1 MPLLSEENRRKRNL
15 VILAGFVLLVGT
27 ANLLDVGVY
36 APELPLASNIAV
48 FALLN
53 LNLIVL
59 LLLVVLLLRNLVKL
73 WFERREKVIGAKFK
87 AKLVLAFLSL
97 SLIPSTLIFLIASN
111 FINKSIEGWFKPQVE
126 RPLDQA
132 LAVAQTYY
140 GNLERTALRHAQ
152 QIGRVVDREGLLA
165 DNRREALAAYMVEQ
179 QDRLGLSAITVFGAQ
194 GQELVHVKDPIL
206 GDLATREV
214 NETQLRQ
221 GAAGQELT
229 TVRELS
235 SGDLVEAVVPIWAT
249 RGGERSVVGVVVVG
263 THVTERLEARVRAI
277 SQAFR
282 EYKQLK
288 LLKTPIKGIYI
299 LLFLLMTLIVVFS
312 FTWFALY
319 LARGITGPIEQLA
332 EGTREIAAG
341 NLAYKVEAR
350 GDDEIG
356 VLVSSFNRMTDD
368 LGKSKRQLEEAYLD
382 LSDKHT
388 ELEDRRVYIET
399 VLEAITTGVVS
410 FDPLGRLTTINRAG
424 ARMLGVNEATAP
436 GRLLEEVF
444 AGPGLRPVVAQ
455 VLRMRR
461 PNATST
467 ELAVQLR
474 RGGATLSL
482 VASAT
487 ALRGPDGEYAGTVV
501 VLDDLTELLKAQRVA
516 AWREVAQRIAHEIKN
531 PLTPIQL
538 SAQRLRRRLAR
549 TPGEERLVA
558 EATETIIHEVDG
570 LKRLVD
576 EFSRFARM
584 PVLAPRPTDVRQ
596 LVDSVASLYRE
607 SHPALSITTH
617 HPEDLPLLEVDPDHI
632 KRAVLNLVD
641 NAVEAVGGT
650 GDVRVE
656 TMHVAETG
664 HARII
669 VADNGPG
676 ISPDDKEKLFLPYFS
691 TKVAGMG
698 LGLPIMHEIV
708 SEHGGTI
715 WIEDND
721 PTQPRCAPTKTDSCA
736 GLTVDA
742 REWRRDA
749 VPRKL
754 RLHAHRNRFARASA
768 RVPGA
773 PLQA

>member
-59 LLLVVLLLRNLVKL
+59 LLLVLLLLRNLVKL
-73 WFERREKVIGAKFK
+73 WFERRERVIGSQFK

-152 QIGRVVDREGLLA
+152 QIGRVVDRDGLLA
-165 DNRREALAAYMVEQ
+165 EDRREALAAYLVEQ
-179 QDRLGLSAITVFGAQ
+179 QDRLGLSAITVFSAQ
-194 GQELVHVKDPIL
+194 GQEIVHVKDPIL

-214 NETQLRQ
+214 NESQLRQ

-249 RGGERSVVGVVVVG
+249 RGERKVAGVVVVG

-341 NLAYKVEAR
+341 NLAYKVEAH

-356 VLVSSFNRMTDD
+356 VLVNSFNRMTDD
-368 LGKSKRQLEEAYLD
+368 LGRSKRQLEEAYLD

-410 FDPLGRLTTINRAG
+410 FDPLGRLTTINRAA
-424 ARMLGVNEATAP
+424 ARMLGVNEASAT

-444 AGPGLRPVVAQ
+444 AGPALRPIVLQ
-455 VLRMRR
+455 VQRTRR
-461 PNATST
+461 PNAASS

-487 ALRGPDGEYAGTVV
+487 ALRGPDNEYTGAVV

-549 TPGEERLVA
+549 TPGEEQLVL

-607 SHPALSITTH
+607 SHPSLSITTH
-617 HPEDLPLLEVDPDHI
+617 HPDDLPLLEVDPDHI

-650 GDVRVE
+650 GEVRVE
-656 TMHVAETG
+656 TAHGNETG

-669 VADNGPG
+669 VSDNGPG
-676 ISPDDKEKLFLPYFS
+676 ISAEDKEKLFLPYYS

-698 LGLPIMHEIV
+698 LGLPIVHEIV

-715 WIEDND
+715 RIEDNTPHGTRFIIEV
-721 PTQPRCAPTKTDSCA
+721 PTSRA
-736 GLTVDA
+736 GVTVEA
-742 REWRRDA
+742 
-749 VPRKL
+749 
-754 RLHAHRNRFARASA
+754 
-768 RVPGA
+768 
-773 PLQA
+773 

>member
-59 LLLVVLLLRNLVKL
+59 LLLVLLLLRNLVKL
-73 WFERREKVIGAKFK
+73 WFERRERVIGSQFK

-152 QIGRVVDREGLLA
+152 QIGRVVDRDGLLA
-165 DNRREALAAYMVEQ
+165 EDRREALAAYLVEQ
-179 QDRLGLSAITVFGAQ
+179 QDRLGLSAITVFSAQ
-194 GQELVHVKDPIL
+194 GQEIVHVKDPIL

-214 NETQLRQ
+214 NESQLRQ

-249 RGGERSVVGVVVVG
+249 RGERKVAGVVVVG

-288 LLKTPIKGIYI
+288 LLKIPIKGIYI

-341 NLAYKVEAR
+341 NLAYKVEAH

-356 VLVSSFNRMTDD
+356 VLVNSFNRMTDD
-368 LGKSKRQLEEAYLD
+368 LGRSKRQLEEAYLD

-410 FDPLGRLTTINRAG
+410 FDPLGRLTTINRAA
-424 ARMLGVNEATAP
+424 ARMLGVNEASAT

-444 AGPGLRPVVAQ
+444 AGPALRPIVLQ
-455 VLRMRR
+455 VQRTRR
-461 PNATST
+461 PNAASS

-487 ALRGPDGEYAGTVV
+487 ALRGPDNEYTGAVV

-549 TPGEERLVA
+549 TPGEEQLVL

-584 PVLAPRPTDVRQ
+584 PVLVPRPTDVRQ

-607 SHPALSITTH
+607 SHPSLTITTR
-617 HPEDLPLLEVDPDHI
+617 HPDDLPLLEVDPDHI

-641 NAVEAVGGT
+641 NAVAAVGGT
-650 GDVRVE
+650 GHVRVE
-656 TMHVAETG
+656 TAHVAANG

-669 VADNGPG
+669 VADDGPG
-676 ISPDDKEKLFLPYFS
+676 ISAEDKEKLFLPYFS

-698 LGLPIMHEIV
+698 LGLPIVHEIV

-715 WIEDND
+715 WIEDN
-721 PTQPRCAPTKTDSCA
+721 QPKGSRFVIEVPVSRA
-736 GLTVDA
+736 GVTVEA
-742 REWRRDA
+742 
-749 VPRKL
+749 
-754 RLHAHRNRFARASA
+754 
-768 RVPGA
+768 
-773 PLQA
+773 